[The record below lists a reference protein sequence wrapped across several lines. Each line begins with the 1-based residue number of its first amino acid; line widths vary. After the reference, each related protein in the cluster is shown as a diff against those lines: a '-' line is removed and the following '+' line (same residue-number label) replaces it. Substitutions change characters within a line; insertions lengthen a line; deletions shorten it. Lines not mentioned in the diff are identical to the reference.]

1 MKRKK
6 HGWNA
11 ERREGEQKRPSSMCI
26 FNDGPFSFLRRFFFL
41 FSEILLHFIQSNKST
56 TYCIWY
62 GFRVSLTL
70 SPEPWPFLALFF
82 RSLFGSF
89 STYFIITSRWSCI
102 SFTCHFR
109 VCVCVCIYFERMSL
123 FLFPFIPFHC
133 CYFVT
138 FSVDIFPRLFF
149 PDSIACI
156 FLYMAEVF
164 PTSSMLGIPM
174 FWLYAV
180 HSMSAPCSTKCSSS
194 YVVDLVFIRV
204 TSEHAMQL

>member
-6 HGWNA
+6 HRWNA

-89 STYFIITSRWSCI
+89 SAYFIITSRWSCI

-109 VCVCVCIYFERMSL
+109 VCVCVYILSEWVCFFFLLFLSTVVILSL
-123 FLFPFIPFHC
+123 FRWTFFLDYFFRIRLHAYFYTWLKFFQLAQCWGFRCFGCTPFI
-133 CYFVT
+133 V
-138 FSVDIFPRLFF
+138 
-149 PDSIACI
+149 
-156 FLYMAEVF
+156 
-164 PTSSMLGIPM
+164 
-174 FWLYAV
+174 
-180 HSMSAPCSTKCSSS
+180 
-194 YVVDLVFIRV
+194 
-204 TSEHAMQL
+204 